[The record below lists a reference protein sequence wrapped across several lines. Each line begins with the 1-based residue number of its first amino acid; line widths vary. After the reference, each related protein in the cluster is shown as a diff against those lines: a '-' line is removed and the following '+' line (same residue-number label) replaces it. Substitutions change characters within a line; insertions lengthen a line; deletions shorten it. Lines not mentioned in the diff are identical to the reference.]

1 MFCLGAVPAI
11 VFLFLV
17 LTVPESP
24 RWLMANGRPGEAEA
38 VLKSYTDESGA
49 ELLLT
54 DIRASLQVTA
64 QWRWS
69 ALWTPAN
76 AP

>member
-24 RWLMANGRPGEAEA
+24 RWLMANGRSGEAEA